1 MAGAYTI
8 TVIAAPGCMDTDT
21 INVTVN
27 ALPIATAGSNSPVCV
42 GNTINLISSG
52 GTGYNWSGPN
62 GFTIIEQ
69 NPSIPNA
76 NTAKA
81 GAYKVTVTAATGC
94 KVTKTTNVIVNALP
108 IAIAGSNSPVCVGNT
123 INLTSSG
130 GTGYSWSGPN
140 GFTSSA
146 QNQSIPNANT
156 AKAGAYTVTVTA
168 ATGCT
173 ATNTTSV
180 IVNALPI
187 AIAGSNSPVCE
198 GNTIILTSSGGTGYS
213 WSGPNGFT
221 SSKQNPSIN
230 NANTAMAGAYKVTV
244 TAATGC
250 TATNTTSVIVN
261 ALPIAIAGNKSPVCA
276 GNTINLTSSGGTGYS
291 WSGPNA
297 FTSILQN
304 PSISPADTT
313 MSVSYT
319 HLRAHETRHDL
330 VCRLLLEK

>member
-1 MAGAYTI
+1 M
-8 TVIAAPGCMDTDT
+8 
-21 INVTVN
+21 
-27 ALPIATAGSNSPVCV
+27 
-42 GNTINLISSG
+42 GNIINLTSSSG
-52 GTGYNWSGPN
+52 TAYSWSGPN
-62 GFTIIEQ
+62 GFTSSAQ

-130 GTGYSWSGPN
+130 GIGYSWSGPD
-140 GFTSSA
+140 GFLSSA

-261 ALPIAIAGNKSPVCA
+261 ALPIATAGSNSPVCME
-276 GNTINLTSSGGTGYS
+276 NTINLTSSGGTGYS
-291 WSGPNA
+291 WSGPNG
-297 FTSILQN
+297 FTSSKQN
-304 PSISPADTT
+304 PSIPNANPAMAGAYKVTVT
-313 MSVSYT
+313 AATGCTATNKTNVIVNASQI
-319 HLRAHETRHDL
+319 AIAGNN
-330 VCRLLLEK
+330 